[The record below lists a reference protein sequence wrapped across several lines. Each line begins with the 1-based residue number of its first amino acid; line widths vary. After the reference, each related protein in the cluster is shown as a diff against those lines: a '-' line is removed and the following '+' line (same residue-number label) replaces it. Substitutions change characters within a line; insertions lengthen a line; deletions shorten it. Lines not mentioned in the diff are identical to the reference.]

1 MRIQTIALAILLP
14 LFTMAETI
22 SFTYLGTNND
32 DLSTYHGLTMPATIT
47 IADIPEA
54 AEFSVTDS
62 LEIFS
67 FSDVDLSTLSQYGKG
82 RVIASQTG
90 ELAGYELQFRYLRQN
105 GVSFTQSGPMFILDG
120 DDLVAGDTTAEA
132 ATGMGVSAQTGFQL
146 RVTKVAKATTGPGTG
161 TGTGGGNGD
170 GTGGG
175 TGDSSNDLVLSALEE
190 FLFDDADGTGFGSM
204 NNTGSNGSGWNF
216 NNAIAGVTTTNSSGN
231 LLIGGI
237 NGAPPVNPTS
247 GESQFYRKIEYGSA
261 PYSSGTYQLEIDFD
275 SLAFESGDDNALVRW
290 ACGTS
295 SATSDNVAKIEA
307 QANNGT
313 PRIQFIVKSTNDV
326 TVYRSFEGLSGTGM
340 VELNLDDSEFTITTN
355 GVALTGQALPLAPGS
370 SIGALVFAAAN
381 FSGSSAVEVDYAKFS
396 SYVADTGNAEPTDPN
411 ENTDASSHWDAH
423 PDFVGVA
430 LEKFDYNEA
439 AGKQPFAVN
448 VSYGVANSGAT
459 SSSFNYGG
467 GGAPNN
473 TSGNPDKDPIHSV
486 ANGTDGNGNM
496 LFYGTGRQEKVD
508 GTGTALFR
516 IMPKGATNGSID
528 SWDLETGVYSLVV
541 DFDSWDLD
549 PAVLNTGGTFE
560 IGAYTGN
567 PNSGGTLLGAIML
580 NAHTN
585 GNARIQVRSNDPA
598 QGSGVGNYR
607 SFETSLTN
615 TNAPKIAIEFDLDN
629 DTVSYYTNNVV
640 WQTSLA
646 SISSSASIDSIR
658 LGLAAQGS
666 TNSTIKIDGI
676 ALYER
681 QNASD
686 IPINAVDFTGGQIG
700 NEGTQNGVFLS
711 GTNTLL
717 NLDGESVLTQ
727 WDAGGD
733 WYGQNTNL
741 TLSGQTFYQASQHST
756 VIDPTVIATQ
766 IAMGG
771 TGSTNGGHGRAALVL
786 QSGSGI
792 KIQEQSNNPTEFA
805 MEAGSTSDAIILFK
819 KDQFNGGL
827 DSTNVTFSTAAD
839 TLSATINYGGKTR
852 MSQGRF
858 SWVIQDGSAFYRSS
872 PITMTHG
879 NDVGP
884 GGAAITNVTVE
895 ALDVNWYNYDPT
907 TDVAALGTPAS
918 PTFNDI
924 QALGYLFGC
933 TWVGGDDDGTGT
945 TQWARI
951 EVSDFVAQADEI
963 AAVSEYSAWLTQYGL
978 NNWIGDDDGDQI
990 IDAFEYALGLDP
1002 ASASDDGIS
1011 TSRSGNNILF
1021 IHPKRSGNSHG
1032 VTYTVQTN
1040 GNLKFGS
1047 WSDHST
1053 VSASESGSAV
1063 THTIETS
1070 EDEELFIRLKV
1081 ELDSS
1086 SGQSF

>member
-32 DLSTYHGLTMPATIT
+32 DLSPYHGLTMPATIT

-54 AEFSVTDS
+54 AEFSLADS

-67 FSDVDLSTLSQYGKG
+67 FSNQVLTNLSQYGKG

-105 GVSFTQSGPMFILDG
+105 GDSFTQSGPMFILDG

-146 RVTKVAKATTGPGTG
+146 KVTKVAKATTGPGSG

-175 TGDSSNDLVLSALEE
+175 TGGNTDDSANDLVLSALEE

-237 NGAPPVNPTS
+237 NGALPTGAN
-247 GESQFYRKIEYGSA
+247 GEGQFYRKIEYGSA

-275 SLAFESGDDNALVRW
+275 SLSFESGDDNAVVRW

-295 SATSDNVAKIEA
+295 SATADNVAKIEA

-313 PRIQFIVKSTNDV
+313 SRIQFIVKSTNDV
-326 TVYRSFEGLSGTGM
+326 TVYRNFEGLSGIGM

-355 GVALTGQALPLAPGS
+355 GVALTGQALPLASGS

-396 SYVADTGNAEPTDPN
+396 SYVADTGTELTDPN
-411 ENTDASSHWDAH
+411 ANTDASSHWDAH

-439 AGKQPFAVN
+439 AGKQPFAIN
-448 VSYGVANSGAT
+448 VSWGVANSGTT

-467 GGAPNN
+467 GNVPANG
-473 TSGNPDKDPIHSV
+473 IHSE
-486 ANGTDGNGNM
+486 ANATDGNGNM
-496 LFYGTGRQEKVD
+496 LFYGTGRQQKAD
-508 GTGTALFR
+508 GSGTALFR

-607 SFETSLTN
+607 SFETALTN

-629 DTVSYYTNNVV
+629 DTVNYYTNNVA

-658 LGLAAQGS
+658 LGLGAQGS

-727 WDAGGD
+727 WDAEGD

-756 VIDPTVIATQ
+756 VIDPAVIATQ

-827 DSTNVTFSTAAD
+827 DSTNVTFSAAAD

-884 GGAAITNVTVE
+884 GGAAVTNVTAE

-951 EVSDFVAQADEI
+951 EVSDFAAQADES
-963 AAVSEYSAWLTQYGL
+963 VPVTESASWLSQYGL
-978 NNWIGDDDGDQI
+978 TDFTGDADEDGIVDLL
-990 IDAFEYALGLDP
+990 EYALGLSPD
-1002 ASASDDGIS
+1002 ASDSPAIS
-1011 TSRSGNNILF
+1011 GQNSGGYILF
-1021 IHPKRSGNSHG
+1021 SHPKRAGTAHG
-1032 VTYTVQTN
+1032 LTYTVQTN
-1040 GNLKFGS
+1040 GNLKFGD
-1047 WSDHST
+1047 WEDHST
-1053 VSASESGSAV
+1053 VNSSESGGNV
-1063 THTIETS
+1063 THTIPTFDS
-1070 EDEELFIRLKV
+1070 DELFIRLKV
-1081 ELDSS
+1081 ELD
-1086 SGQSF
+1086 